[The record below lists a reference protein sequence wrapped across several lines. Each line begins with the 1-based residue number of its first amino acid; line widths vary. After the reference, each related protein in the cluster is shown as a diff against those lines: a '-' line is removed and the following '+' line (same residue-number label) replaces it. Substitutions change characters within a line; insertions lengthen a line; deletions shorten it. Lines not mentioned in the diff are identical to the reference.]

1 MQIAQCQT
9 RIKTSKTINRH
20 LCWSAAAVGDD
31 SDEEA
36 AAQLDSL
43 PKEILQEVLHDLD
56 PASLASMACCSRCR
70 RLVQLSLH
78 VRCRTAMRDAAPAA
92 FAGSG
97 MHSPAATRSGS
108 SGVTRCSSCRV
119 LQHWGLG
126 QSAQQ
131 RNGTGHSERTFKA
144 SVARPGNLR
153 QACQFLLSRLLI
165 ICLTTLHCSACLQR
179 RRPPVLSGP
188 HIVY

>member
-1 MQIAQCQT
+1 M
-9 RIKTSKTINRH
+9 
-20 LCWSAAAVGDD
+20 
-31 SDEEA
+31 
-36 AAQLDSL
+36 QLDSL
-43 PKEILQEVLHDLD
+43 PKEILQEVLHNLD

-78 VRCRTAMRDAAPAA
+78 VRCRTAMLDAVPAA

-119 LQHWGLG
+119 LQHWGLD

-144 SVARPGNLR
+144 SIARLGNLR
-153 QACQFLLSRLLI
+153 QACQFFLSRLLI
-165 ICLTTLHCSACLQR
+165 ICLTTSRCSACLQR